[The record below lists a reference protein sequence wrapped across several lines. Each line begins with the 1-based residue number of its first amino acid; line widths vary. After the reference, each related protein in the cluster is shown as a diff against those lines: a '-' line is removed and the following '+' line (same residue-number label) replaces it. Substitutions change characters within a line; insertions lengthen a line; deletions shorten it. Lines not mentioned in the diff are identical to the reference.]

1 MHRMRVVPILL
12 AVLLGLVS
20 CSRDPNVAKVRYLE
34 SGNKYFAKGKYKEAR
49 IMYKNALLKD
59 QRFGPAYYKLG
70 LTELQLGSASAAVQA
85 LRRAVEL
92 IPQAN
97 QDHWNAGIQ
106 LSEIYLAV
114 GRNQKDLLDDV
125 DHFCAD
131 LLKKDPN
138 SFDGHRLLGDLN
150 FARSIEA
157 YGTARKEDGQRL
169 LAAATAEYEKANT
182 IKPGQ
187 TNVLMQLARTHGA
200 GGDYAKAEQLFQ
212 EVIGKDKS
220 FQLAYT
226 EYYRLLMFERKTAE
240 AEQLLKSAF
249 QNNPKQYH
257 YLTSLAGHYALMGN
271 RPAMLQTLQ
280 EIKSHAGDYPQ
291 AYQVVGDFYLRLG
304 DGDSAIK
311 EYREGAG
318 KDPTRKLVYQKR
330 VIEVLMRQGKRAEAA
345 DLNSQIL
352 KDNPNDP
359 DAKGLAAS
367 FMLDKGDVARALT
380 ELQAVVTRAPDNPV
394 ARFNLGRAH
403 LARGEW
409 EQARQAFQKAIE
421 LRPDY
426 IMARLALAQLQVS
439 RGEFDA
445 ALSAV
450 DQILKIDRNNL
461 NARLIQSAALMGQRK
476 YGDSRTLLEGMAKV
490 TPTSPDVFFQLGVV
504 NLAERK
510 FKDAEDAF
518 RKSYQLNPA
527 NSRGLMGIVQT
538 DLAQNKP
545 DAALQMLRE
554 EVAKSPG
561 RTDLRLALG
570 NTAAQSGHYDEAL
583 EAFTAYLNGLDKNS
597 KQRGEAYLL
606 IGEVYRRKG
615 DDGSAIASLQQ
626 ARQVLPDNP
635 VILSTLA
642 LTLDHAGKWSDA
654 KQVYEAALKV
664 QGDNGVALNNL
675 AYLMAEHNG
684 DLDDALT
691 KAGRAKQLLPN
702 LAEVS
707 DTLGWIYLKKNL
719 SDSAIQIFKELVQK
733 APNQA
738 TFRYHL
744 AMAYSQK
751 GDKPNA
757 IKELQ
762 QALKNSPT
770 KDEKDK
776 IQQMLVRLNGA

>member
-1 MHRMRVVPILL
+1 MYRTRIVPILL

-20 CSRDPNVAKVRYLE
+20 CTRDPNVAKVRYLE

-49 IMYKNALLKD
+49 IMYKNALQKD

-70 LTELQLGSASAAVQA
+70 LAALQLGSGSEAVQA
-85 LRRAVEL
+85 LRRALEL
-92 IPQAN
+92 LPPTN
-97 QDHWNAGIQ
+97 PDHWNAGIR

-114 GRNQKDLLDDV
+114 GRTQKDLLNDV
-125 DHFCAD
+125 DRFCAD

-150 FARSIEA
+150 FARSLDA
-157 YGTARKEDGQRL
+157 YSTARKDDGQRL
-169 LAAATAEYEKANT
+169 LGTAIAEYEKANT

-187 TNVLMQLARTHGA
+187 VSVLLQLARTYA
-200 GGDYAKAEQLFQ
+200 GSGNYAKAEQLFH
-212 EVIGKDKS
+212 EVLDKDKS
-220 FQLAYT
+220 HQAAYT
-226 EYYRLLMFERKTAE
+226 ELYRLLMFEKKFAD
-240 AEQLLKSAF
+240 AEQLLKTAF
-249 QNNPKQYH
+249 QNNPKQYY
-257 YLTSLAGHYALMGN
+257 YLTSLAAHYAMLGK
-271 RPAMLQTLQ
+271 RDAMLQTLQ

-318 KDPTRKLVYQKR
+318 KDASNKLTYEKR
-330 VIEVLMRQGKRAEAA
+330 IIEVLMRQGKRAEAA

-352 KDNPNDP
+352 KDHPNDP
-359 DAKGLAAS
+359 DAKGLAAT
-367 FMLDKGDVARALT
+367 FMLDKGDVARALS
-380 ELQAVVTRAPDNPV
+380 ELQALVTRAPDNPV

-403 LARGEW
+403 LARHEW
-409 EQARQAFQKAIE
+409 EEARQAFQKAVE

-426 IMARLALAQLQVS
+426 VMARLALAQLQVS
-439 RGEFDA
+439 RGDYDGALTA
-445 ALSAV
+445 AN
-450 DQILKIDRNNL
+450 QILAIDRNNL
-461 NARLIQSAALMGQRK
+461 NARLIQSAALMGQK
-476 YGDSRTLLEGMAKV
+476 KFGDSQTLLEGMAKA
-490 TPTSPDVFFQLGVV
+490 SPASPSVFYQLGVV
-504 NLAERK
+504 NLAQRK

-518 RKSYQLNPA
+518 RKAYQLNPA
-527 NSRGLMGIVQT
+527 NSRGLMGVVQT

-545 DAALQMLRE
+545 DAALQLLRD
-554 EVAKSPG
+554 EVAKSPD

-570 NTAAQSGHYDEAL
+570 NTAAQTGHFDEAL
-583 EAFTAYLNGLDKNS
+583 GAFTAYLNGLDKNS
-597 KQRGEAYLL
+597 KQRGDAYLL
-606 IGEVYRRKG
+606 IGEVYRRKN
-615 DDGSAIASLQQ
+615 DDASAIANLQQ
-626 ARQVLPDNP
+626 ARQILPDNS
-635 VILSTLA
+635 VVLSTLA
-642 LTLDHAGKWSDA
+642 LTLDHAGKWSEA
-654 KQVYEAALKV
+654 KQVYESALKV
-664 QGDNGVALNNL
+664 GSDNGIVLNNL

-702 LAEVS
+702 TAEVS

-762 QALKNSPT
+762 QALKESPS

-776 IQQMLVRLNGA
+776 IQQLLSRLNGA

>member
-1 MHRMRVVPILL
+1 MYRTRIVLILL
-12 AVLLGLVS
+12 AVLLGLAS
-20 CSRDPNVAKVRYLE
+20 CTRDPNVAKVRYLE

-49 IMYKNALLKD
+49 IMYKNALQKD

-70 LTELQLGSASAAVQA
+70 LAALQLGSGSEAVQA
-85 LRRAVEL
+85 LRRALEL
-92 IPQAN
+92 LPPTN
-97 QDHWNAGIQ
+97 PDHWNAGIR
-106 LSEIYLAV
+106 LSEIYLAA
-114 GRNQKDLLDDV
+114 GRNQKDLLNDV
-125 DHFCAD
+125 DRFCAE

-138 SFDGHRLLGDLN
+138 SFDGHRLMGDLE
-150 FARSIEA
+150 FARSLEA
-157 YGTARKEDGQRL
+157 FGTARKDDGQRL
-169 LAAATAEYEKANT
+169 LAAAIGEYEKANAV
-182 IKPGQ
+182 KPGQ
-187 TNVLMQLARTHGA
+187 VNVLMQLGRTHA
-200 GGDYAKAEQLFQ
+200 GSGDYAKAEQLFH
-212 EVIGKDKS
+212 EVIDKDKS
-220 FQLAYT
+220 YQPAYT
-226 EYYRLLMFERKTAE
+226 ELYRLLMFEKKPAD
-240 AEQLLKSAF
+240 AEQLLKTAF
-249 QNNPKQYH
+249 QNNPKQYY
-257 YLTSLAGHYALMGN
+257 YLTSLAAHYAVVGN
-271 RPAMLQTLQ
+271 RDAMLQTLQ
-280 EIKSHAGDYPQ
+280 QIKSHAGDYPL

-311 EYREGAG
+311 EYREGAA
-318 KDPTRKLVYQKR
+318 KDTTRKLTYEKR
-330 VIEVLMRQGKRAEAA
+330 IIEVLMRQGKRAEAA

-352 KDNPNDP
+352 KENPKDT
-359 DAKGLAAS
+359 DAQGLAAS
-367 FMLDKGDVARALT
+367 LMLDKGDVAHALT

-403 LARGEW
+403 LARGEL

-426 IMARLALAQLQVS
+426 IMARLALAQLQVAN
-439 RGEFDA
+439 GDYDA
-445 ALSAV
+445 ALTAV
-450 DQILKIDRNNL
+450 NQILAIDRNNL
-461 NARLIQSAALMGQRK
+461 NARLIQSAALMGQK
-476 YGDSRTLLEGMAKV
+476 KFGDSQTLLEAMAKV
-490 TPTSPDVFFQLGVV
+490 SPDSPAVFFQLGVV

-545 DAALQMLRE
+545 DAALQLLRD

-570 NTAAQSGHYDEAL
+570 NTAARSGHFDEAIA
-583 EAFTAYLNGLDKNS
+583 AFTAYLNGLDKNS
-597 KQRGEAYLL
+597 RQRGDAYLL

-615 DDGSAIASLQQ
+615 DDGSAITNLQQ
-626 ARQVLPDNP
+626 ARQILPDNP
-635 VILSTLA
+635 VVLSTLA
-642 LTLDHAGKWSDA
+642 LTLDHAGKWNEA

-664 QGDNGVALNNL
+664 QSNDGVVLNNL

-719 SDSAIQIFKELVQK
+719 SDSAIQIFKELVQR

-762 QALKNSPT
+762 QALKDSPT

-776 IQQMLVRLNGA
+776 IQQLLTRLNGA